1 MKSFKQFLAEREIS
15 SSNTDLDRYI
25 EKVLSYKVPG
35 VTRESLLKDIKMLTN
50 VATKHKSELTESSNY
65 YDYSYLNEGIL
76 DKIVSKV
83 GSIKKSILNN
93 VIAFAL
99 KLMGATVGATHAAA
113 IALRLVGVS
122 GAVITASLVFAS
134 VFVVTHKLE
143 KWVSDNG
150 SRSSDD
156 EQEDDKINTLRDFV
170 QKGKE
175 LPVAVERDFKRNFAY
190 IFGKNSEAIDRLKTK
205 DFYDDITVESSKRG
219 KEIVMRFTYNGSKLR
234 KVYNTR
240 NPQLYLDQDE
250 FEKFFADTCREY
262 NDSKAVNKLN
272 RYGMKKI
279 FPVSGSIVS
288 EYSEYGLSYEY
299 SMIKTKALD
308 VAEGHFECTIKIEIT
323 DDRF

>member
-1 MKSFKQFLAEREIS
+1 MKTFKQFLFEREMS

-35 VTRESLLKDIKMLTN
+35 VTRESLLKDIKMLAN
-50 VATKHKSELTESSNY
+50 VATKHKSELTESNNY
-65 YDYSYLNEGIL
+65 YGYNYLNEGII

-83 GSIKKSILNN
+83 GTIKKSILDN

-143 KWVSDNG
+143 KWVFDNG
-150 SRSSDD
+150 SRSSRG
-156 EQEDDKINTLRDFV
+156 QEDDKINELRDFV
-170 QKGKE
+170 QNGKE
-175 LPVAVERDFKRNFAY
+175 LPAIVERDFKRNFAY
-190 IFGKNSEAIDRLKTK
+190 IFGKNSETIDRLKTK
-205 DFYDDITVESSKRG
+205 DFYNDITVESSKRG

-240 NPQLYLDQDE
+240 NPQIYLDQDE
-250 FEKFFADTCREY
+250 FEKFFASACKEY
-262 NDSKAVNKLN
+262 NGSEAVNKLN
-272 RYGMKKI
+272 RHGMKKI
-279 FPVSGSIVS
+279 FLVPGS

>member
-1 MKSFKQFLAEREIS
+1 MKTFKQFLFERQMS
-15 SSNTDLDRYI
+15 SSGADLDRYI

-35 VTRESLLKDIKMLTN
+35 VTRESLLKDIRMLTN
-50 VATKHKSELTESSNY
+50 VATKHKNELVESSNY
-65 YDYSYLNEGIL
+65 YDYNYLNEGIL

-83 GSIKKSILNN
+83 GTIKKSILNN

-143 KWVSDNG
+143 KWVFGDG
-150 SRSSDD
+150 SHNDD

-175 LPVAVERDFKRNFAY
+175 LPAVVERDFKRNFAY
-190 IFGKNSEAIDRLKTK
+190 IFGKNSVVIDRLKTR
-205 DFYDDITVESSKRG
+205 DFYDDIIVESSKRG

-240 NPQLYLDQDE
+240 NPQIYLDQDE
-250 FEKFFADTCREY
+250 FEKFFANACREY
-262 NDSKAVNKLN
+262 NDSEAVNKLN

-279 FPVSGSIVS
+279 FLVPGS

-308 VAEGHFECTIKIEIT
+308 VAEGHFECIIKIEIT

>member
-1 MKSFKQFLAEREIS
+1 MKTFKQFLFERQMS

-35 VTRESLLKDIKMLTN
+35 VTRESLLKDIRMLTN
-50 VATKHKSELTESSNY
+50 VATKHKSELTESNNY

-83 GSIKKSILNN
+83 GTIKKSILDN

-143 KWVSDNG
+143 KWVFGNG
-150 SRSSDD
+150 SRNSS
-156 EQEDDKINTLRDFV
+156 EQEDDKINELRDFV
-170 QKGKE
+170 QNGKE
-175 LPVAVERDFKRNFAY
+175 LPATVERDFKRNFAY
-190 IFGKNSEAIDRLKTK
+190 IFGKNSIAIDRLRTK
-205 DFYDDITVESSKRG
+205 DFYDDITAESSKRG

-250 FEKFFADTCREY
+250 FEKFFANACKEY
-262 NDSKAVNKLN
+262 NDSEAVNKLN
-272 RYGMKKI
+272 RHGMKKI
-279 FPVSGSIVS
+279 FLVPGS

>member
-1 MKSFKQFLAEREIS
+1 MKTFKQFLFEREMS
-15 SSNTDLDRYI
+15 SYDTDLDRYI
-25 EKVLSYKVPG
+25 EKVLSYNVPG

-65 YDYSYLNEGIL
+65 YDYNYLNEGIL

-83 GSIKKSILNN
+83 RTIKKSILDN

-143 KWVSDNG
+143 KWVFGNG
-150 SRSSDD
+150 SRNSS
-156 EQEDDKINTLRDFV
+156 EQEDDKINELRDFV
-170 QKGKE
+170 KNGKE
-175 LPVAVERDFKRNFAY
+175 LPAAVEKDFKRNFAY
-190 IFGKNSEAIDRLKTK
+190 IFGKNSEAVDRLKTK

-240 NPQLYLDQDE
+240 NPQIYLDQDE
-250 FEKFFADTCREY
+250 FEKFFADTCKEY

-272 RYGMKKI
+272 RHGMKKI
-279 FPVSGSIVS
+279 FLVPGS

-299 SMIKTKALD
+299 NMIKTKALD